1 MPDYRIYEIG
11 QDGHIVRLL
20 IELTLPSD
28 VIAIAYAERL
38 PTVEAIEIWEGERLL
53 RGISCKLGLA
63 SWRRSSSVGQCGGR
77 TRCDGCGDC
86 ELSRSAVHVEE
97 WDTRD

>member
-20 IELTLPSD
+20 IELTLPTD

-38 PTVEAIEIWEGERLL
+38 PTVEVIEIWEGERLVDSV
-53 RGISCKLGLA
+53 RFA
-63 SWRRSSSVGQCGGR
+63 SRPPDV
-77 TRCDGCGDC
+77 
-86 ELSRSAVHVEE
+86 AA
-97 WDTRD
+97 

>member
-11 QDGHIVRLL
+11 QHGHVVRVL

-38 PTVEAIEIWEGERLL
+38 PTLEAIEIWEGERLVD
-53 RGISCKLGLA
+53 RVRFTPSTPNVA
-63 SWRRSSSVGQCGGR
+63 
-77 TRCDGCGDC
+77 
-86 ELSRSAVHVEE
+86 A
-97 WDTRD
+97 